1 MILLW
6 GLGEDAPLARVRA
19 ELARLRVP
27 TLFLDQRETL
37 ECEVEVEF
45 GPRISGRVVSPGGRA
60 RVEEVRGLYLRPYNF
75 RNFPE
80 FAGLGPGS
88 DEWSHATTFEDI
100 MWSWAEMAEA
110 RVLNRPSA
118 MASNNSKPYQSQ
130 LIRECGFSVPQ
141 TLITTTAGRA
151 RRFSRR
157 RGGAIYK
164 SISGTRS
171 IVSRVGA
178 DKMEALAD
186 VAWCPTQFQSL
197 VEGVDYR
204 VHVVG
209 KRLFACRIRSDAVD
223 YRYASGS
230 QVEPCEL
237 PGDVAARCLALSER
251 LGLELS
257 GIDLRETPGGEWFC
271 FEVNP
276 SPAFSCFE
284 CRPEQTISAGIARY
298 LAEAVG
304 ARVN

>member
-6 GLGEDAPLARVRA
+6 GLEQDSPLARVRA
-19 ELARLRVP
+19 ELMKLRVP
-27 TLFLDQRETL
+27 TLFLNQREIQA
-37 ECEVEVEF
+37 CDAEVNFV
-45 GPRISGRVVSPGGRA
+45 PQISGHIESPGGRV

-80 FAGLGPGS
+80 FADLGPES
-88 DEWSHATTFEDI
+88 DEWQHATMFEDI
-100 MWSWAEMAEA
+100 MWSWAEMAQA
-110 RVLNRPSA
+110 RVLNKPSA

-130 LIRECGFSVPQ
+130 LIRECGFSIPQ

-151 RRFSRR
+151 RRFSER
-157 RGGAIYK
+157 RGGVIYK

-171 IVSRVGA
+171 IVSRMGA
-178 DKMEALAD
+178 HKMDALED
-186 VAWCPTQFQSL
+186 VAWCPTQFQKL

-209 KRLFACRIRSDAVD
+209 RRVFACRITSDAVD
-223 YRYASGS
+223 YRYATGS
-230 QVEPCEL
+230 QMEPCEL
-237 PGDVAARCLALSER
+237 PDDVAARCLMLSEK
-251 LGLELS
+251 LGLGLS

-276 SPAFSCFE
+276 SPAYSCFE
-284 CRPEQTISAGIARY
+284 CFAEQTISAGIAGY

-304 ARVN
+304 A